1 MKSAAQ
7 LVAKKSRTVDIPS
20 TDKTANTQNSARLLE
35 ANLHQPE
42 AEIFTPTVLMTF
54 DEASSSQAFF
64 VVMRTAQYEKAGPIL
79 YGISVWR
86 ITVVHA
92 TQAPNPIIFTKQI

>member
-1 MKSAAQ
+1 
-7 LVAKKSRTVDIPS
+7 
-20 TDKTANTQNSARLLE
+20 
-35 ANLHQPE
+35 
-42 AEIFTPTVLMTF
+42 MTF
-54 DEASSSQAFF
+54 DEASTSPAFF

-92 TQAPNPIIFTKQI
+92 TQAPKPIILSEQI